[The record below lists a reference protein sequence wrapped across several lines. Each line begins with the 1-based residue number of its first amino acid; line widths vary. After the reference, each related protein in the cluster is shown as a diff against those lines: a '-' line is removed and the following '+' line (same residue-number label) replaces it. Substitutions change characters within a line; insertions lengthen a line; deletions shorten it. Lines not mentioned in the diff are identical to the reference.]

1 MKEKIEE
8 IINLK
13 GKFQYI
19 TCFVIIMTATLT
31 TVYTLEISYLSKQP
45 NFIEPLNPNITIK
58 YSPNLC
64 KDIESNKLI
73 KDIKNSLNNWSYSF
87 NIYCS
92 NDIYI
97 DLIPTLVFA
106 GALLGC
112 LFLTQFPDRIGR
124 EKMLKIMMS
133 FSLFVMFLQFIN
145 SSILETLLINLLG
158 GIDTFTFSMSFYV
171 VTEYLPRDWT
181 GFSMGLLNGLYSL
194 LGILLG
200 FFFMFINKWRI
211 IFTVLLILHIIT
223 TYLIFAYFTESP
235 NYLINIG
242 NGNHALECYK
252 KIARINGR
260 EKEINEYIEK
270 NNKEIQDFFK
280 ESFQIS
286 SSKKLNFKTYSV
298 IEIFQLKSQRKNFLI
313 LSYIWFAG
321 SFNYFG
327 IIINLKTIPGN
338 FFSNSIMAFLGELIS
353 ELTAGYISDIYGRLI
368 IMKIC
373 SYFGSISFLIS
384 LFLNGF
390 LKSTFIM
397 IGMLGIAGCYTVSSV
412 YTPEIFA
419 PKLRGTV
426 CGFLCLL
433 MRVGPLCVPTLTN
446 FLGIGVYFLMVISEL
461 FVGILVN
468 FLEETLN
475 RKIVDSIP
483 EENERNDKESF
494 LGNYY
499 NGISSFKS
507 GDYFNKEK
515 NEKIEVIESCYLSGN
530 FNSFVVK

>member
-8 IINLK
+8 IINLY
-13 GKFQYI
+13 GKFQYLTCIIII
-19 TCFVIIMTATLT
+19 TTGTLT

-45 NFIEPLNPNITIK
+45 NFINIKNPNETYI

-64 KDIESNKLI
+64 NDIESNKLI
-73 KDIKNSLNNWSYSF
+73 KDEKNSLNNWSYSF

-145 SSILETLLINLLG
+145 SNILETLLINLLG

-235 NYLINIG
+235 SYLINIG
-242 NGNHALECYK
+242 KGNLALECYK

-298 IEIFQLKSQRKNFLI
+298 IEIFQLKSQRKKFLI
-313 LSYIWFAG
+313 LSYIYLAG
-321 SFNYFG
+321 SLNYFG
-327 IIINLKTIPGN
+327 IVINLKTIPGN

-353 ELTAGYISDIYGRLI
+353 ELTSGYISDIFGRVI
-368 IMKIC
+368 IMKIS
-373 SYFGSISFLIS
+373 SYIGSIFFFLS

-390 LKSTFIM
+390 LKSIFIM
-397 IGMLGIAGCYTVSSV
+397 IGMLGYSATFTVMSV

-426 CGFLCLL
+426 CGFLVLV
-433 MRVGPLCVPTLTN
+433 MRIGPLFVPLFTN
-446 FLGIGVYFLMVISEL
+446 LFGNGVYFLMAGCGFINGVL
-461 FVGILVN
+461 CN
-468 FLEETLN
+468 FLEETLG
-475 RKIVDSIP
+475 KKVEDCIP
-483 EENERNDKESF
+483 EESYYDIKSNFINSFNE
-494 LGNYY
+494 
-499 NGISSFKS
+499 SFKS
-507 GDYFNKEK
+507 DYFKS
-515 NEKIEVIESCYLSGN
+515 EKIQVVDSGYLSGN
-530 FNSFVVK
+530 FNSFIYK